1 MATLKERAVA
11 AEARA
16 SDLQAQLES
25 AFTSSCS
32 AHPHLGPAYLPT
44 SARMALVRLPTTWQ
58 AGTAP
63 ARISFFVNIL
73 SRRTR
78 SR

>member
-1 MATLKERAVA
+1 MA

-25 AFTSSCS
+25 AVTSSCS
-32 AHPHLGPAYLPT
+32 AHPYKGPAQLPT
-44 SARMALVRLPTTWQ
+44 SARMALVRLPTTSQ

-63 ARISFFVNIL
+63 AKISFCHSIL